1 MLSVRVPMAP
11 PLCAVCGAL
20 GMTIGAGQVG
30 HASARSVVSP
40 VAPQPEAT
48 PWVSERVRVN
58 GVQVDLREA
67 TVPAEHSILS
77 ARLSTF
83 WGVGEP
89 GGAVRTTDRRRDGAT
104 VIGRQRGERH
114 EVIRLQSVTQGL
126 TRVVVSSLDLS
137 RAAARV
143 PDLPFPAVR
152 GVTVLSVIETDG
164 PHGATTFILEG
175 PHGASSAEAVW
186 ADRLRL
192 AGWATVR
199 AYDGHR
205 GVLGSAVGQVRW
217 ARRGAERLEAVVLRH
232 GRGTRW
238 VVRVSRDAH

>member
-1 MLSVRVPMAP
+1 
-11 PLCAVCGAL
+11 
-20 GMTIGAGQVG
+20 
-30 HASARSVVSP
+30 
-40 VAPQPEAT
+40 
-48 PWVSERVRVN
+48 VSERVRVN
-58 GVQVDLREA
+58 GVQIDVRAA
-67 TVPAEHSILS
+67 TVPAEYAALS
-77 ARLSTF
+77 ARLSAL
-83 WGVGEP
+83 WQVGKP
-89 GGAVRTTDRRRDGAT
+89 GGAVQTSGVRHDGAT

-114 EVIRLQSVTQGL
+114 EVIRLQSMTPGL

-143 PDLPFPAVR
+143 PDLPFPPAR
-152 GVTVLSVIETDG
+152 GVRVLSVIETDG